1 VTLYDDDGDTAAWRD
16 GAGLVTRVTLART
29 ADGAEI
35 SAQAVGQYKP
45 VWRTLHVRCLSGAA
59 LRIASVSGVDLSVG
73 ST

>member
-45 VWRTLHVRCLSGAA
+45 AWRTLHVRCLSGAA
-59 LRIASVSGVDLSVG
+59 LRIAGVSGVDLSVG